1 MCYCIVVVDADM
13 SLLNQDFNWY
23 QDPNYVTASVK
34 IRQKNLKNYRAEF
47 TNTAFTVY
55 ANGQLSM

>member
-23 QDPNYVTASVK
+23 QNPSHVTASVK
-34 IRQKNLKNYRAEF
+34 ISQKNLTNYRAEF
-47 TNTAFTVY
+47 TNTGFTVY